1 MTLPV
6 IMFPDTVLRPSVLA
20 KISPLFKP
28 VCLLA
33 PPSLDQKAEP
43 DADSGLVKV
52 LHPAINQGAD
62 AAGDAEPKRMAML
75 LRQWEQWVRESQGT
89 GLAEALKAGVMP
101 ETPETVRSVMG
112 ELKTYGQSKASA
124 RQTPEV
130 TADLMLH
137 LAHIHDT
144 QAVEMENALS
154 GYEKGREKLERS
166 MGHMED
172 DHERADYEDAGLDDL
187 PPLDYS
193 QNIDHLLPSRLS
205 AWATLAATLG
215 DNEDW
220 LITTHAQAIDILA
233 ARANA
238 GLKDQPPELRSA
250 AGVVAPF
257 DDVPPEKG
265 SDLVQLV
272 AEIDL
277 AKYAD
282 PGDGGASGL
291 DPIRDGI
298 EKMLNQL
305 AEGPWGAEA
314 VDNAA
319 QAAAAL
325 AADFNALVAGSS
337 EAGGQVALKII
348 AFPGLKRGDILGL
361 MKDSQLSIPA
371 EQRGGGAWPMI
382 VIA

>member
-1 MTLPV
+1 MNLPV
-6 IMFPDTVLRPSVLA
+6 LMFPDTVLRPSVLA

-33 PPSLDQKAEP
+33 PPSLDQKAQP
-43 DADSGLVKV
+43 DADSGLVEV
-52 LHPAINQGAD
+52 LHPAVNLGAD

-75 LRQWEQWVRESQGT
+75 LRQWEQWVRQSQGT

-101 ETPETVRSVMG
+101 EPPETVRSVMG

-137 LAHIHDT
+137 LAHIHDS

-166 MGHMED
+166 MGHMEAY
-172 DHERADYEDAGLDDL
+172 HERADYEDAGLDDL

-215 DNEDW
+215 GNEDW
-220 LITTHAQAIDILA
+220 LITSHAQAIDILA

-238 GLKDQPPELRSA
+238 GLADQPPELRSS
-250 AGVVAPF
+250 AGAVAPF
-257 DDVPPEKG
+257 DDIPPEKG
-265 SDLVQLV
+265 SDLVQLA
-272 AEIDL
+272 AEVKL
-277 AKYAD
+277 AVNLGPED
-282 PGDGGASGL
+282 SGVSGL
-291 DPIRDGI
+291 EQFRDGF
-298 EKMLNQL
+298 EQMLKQL
-305 AEGPWGAEA
+305 ADGPWNAEA

-325 AADFNALVAGSS
+325 AADYNALATGS
-337 EAGGQVALKII
+337 AQDGRQLTLKII
-348 AFPGLKRGDILGL
+348 AFPGIKRGDILSL
-361 MKDSQLSIPA
+361 MRDGQLSIPA
-371 EQRGGGAWPMI
+371 EQRGGGAWPII